1 MKKLLTLL
9 WLGIFSHLAAF
20 TQIPDDLGIF
30 DGNKAS
36 LDVMPSFQGGDLDTF
51 RKWVNANVVYPQ
63 LALENGISGR
73 VVTSFVIEKDG
84 SLSNIEII
92 QSPDKILSA
101 EVMRVLL
108 LAPAWTPGT
117 QKGKVVRVRY
127 TLPCDFSFSD
137 DAPSTKNE
145 QKTPKTP
152 NFDKGIENYKREKYS
167 EAIEYFL
174 HSLGTEKHEIG
185 LVYIY
190 LSFSYYHLSKMDDPY
205 GFANRAVKHFTPISE
220 YLANY
225 KDAILDALYL
235 KANFD
240 FDYSQQRE
248 NWKPYALSAVNN
260 YQLIIANFT
269 DSLDAKVFQ
278 EINMRCGGLKY
289 ILGQSDYRKYLQN
302 GGAEGQEM
310 LQKIIK
316 TQQNPTSTNAKKST
330 QLIKDKSFKI
340 E

>member
-137 DAPSTKNE
+137 DAPSTENE

-152 NFDKGIENYKREKYS
+152 NFDKGIENYKQEKYS
-167 EAIEYFL
+167 EVIEYFL

-190 LSFSYYHLSKMDDPY
+190 LSFSYYHLSKMDDAY
-205 GFANRAVKHFTPISE
+205 GFANRAVKYFTPISE

-260 YQLIIANFT
+260 LNQ
-269 DSLDAKVFQ
+269 
-278 EINMRCGGLKY
+278 
-289 ILGQSDYRKYLQN
+289 
-302 GGAEGQEM
+302 
-310 LQKIIK
+310 
-316 TQQNPTSTNAKKST
+316 
-330 QLIKDKSFKI
+330 
-340 E
+340 

>member
-137 DAPSTKNE
+137 DAPSTENE

-152 NFDKGIENYKREKYS
+152 NFDKGIENYKQEKYS

-185 LVYIY
+185 LVHIFIFFI
-190 LSFSYYHLSKMDDPY
+190 LSF
-205 GFANRAVKHFTPISE
+205 E
-220 YLANY
+220 
-225 KDAILDALYL
+225 
-235 KANFD
+235 
-240 FDYSQQRE
+240 
-248 NWKPYALSAVNN
+248 
-260 YQLIIANFT
+260 
-269 DSLDAKVFQ
+269 
-278 EINMRCGGLKY
+278 
-289 ILGQSDYRKYLQN
+289 QN
-302 GGAEGQEM
+302 G
-310 LQKIIK
+310 
-316 TQQNPTSTNAKKST
+316 
-330 QLIKDKSFKI
+330 
-340 E
+340 